1 MSISEYK
8 NIYYPTENDSAVVR
22 ALLSGRVWEK
32 KITNIF
38 HEYLTHESVV
48 VDCGTYIGSHTLTM
62 SNLANKVYA
71 FEPQPLIYKCLTQTI
86 EKKNINNVKLYNVAL
101 CNETGVSWIHTNND
115 GDASLEGIRDNKF
128 TMKFPINTNTLD
140 NIITEKIDLIK
151 IDVEGAEWEL
161 LQGADWTIEQYRPI
175 IILETFKTKKNKKKL
190 EEFKLLFN
198 YNSEYISADNY
209 LLIPN

>member
-1 MSISEYK
+1 MLNY
-8 NIYYPTENDSAVVR
+8 
-22 ALLSGRVWEK
+22 
-32 KITNIF
+32 
-38 HEYLTHESVV
+38 
-48 VDCGTYIGSHTLTM
+48 TM
-62 SNLANKVYA
+62 
-71 FEPQPLIYKCLTQTI
+71 
-86 EKKNINNVKLYNVAL
+86 
-101 CNETGVSWIHTNND
+101 SWIHTNND

>member
-86 EKKNINNVKLYNVAL
+86 EKKNINNVKLYNV
-101 CNETGVSWIHTNND
+101 
-115 GDASLEGIRDNKF
+115 
-128 TMKFPINTNTLD
+128 LD
-140 NIITEKIDLIK
+140 T
-151 IDVEGAEWEL
+151 
-161 LQGADWTIEQYRPI
+161 Y
-175 IILETFKTKKNKKKL
+175 
-190 EEFKLLFN
+190 
-198 YNSEYISADNY
+198 
-209 LLIPN
+209 